1 MNYINLNKRERTL
14 INKNYSGV
22 FRFFLITGFISIK
35 SFSTSVTDD
44 NQIKREI
51 KFYFN
56 KTHPLFLVLVVV
68 SFIAH
73 IWIPVAGPFMFLA
86 FLADLPDKQ
95 KSAIDII
102 YNMTKTRR
110 GKGKKKAAIRQY
122 NGGYIYE
129 KIYQS
134 VEPMTAEEWEEYY
147 LEKFGGDDKPTKKS
161 KKKEKT
167 NKVISHSPTSTTQYY
182 SETIEY
188 KPCVEVK
195 TYQPSESDLLPDPN
209 EIIPEDEKVLESLFQ
224 SLQNGYLKSVEK
236 YLKRNYN
243 IYPGEFGYVLERL
256 NRDSTKLYLDIDF
269 KYLKVWEGDDKRAV
283 LKTIL
288 KEIEKGTIQLVT
300 KQSLIDVLDEFNV
313 DIRKVPENKQDYLE
327 KIFKISRIPE
337 ELKLK
342 KAKK

>member
-14 INKNYSGV
+14 INKNYSGI

-44 NQIKREI
+44 NLIKREI

-56 KTHPLFLVLVVV
+56 KIHPLYLVLIVV

-73 IWIPVAGPFMFLA
+73 AWIPVAGPFMFLA

-110 GKGKKKAAIRQY
+110 SKKKTAFRQY

-129 KIYQS
+129 DINYL

-147 LEKFGGDDKPTKKS
+147 LEKFGGEKPTKKS
-161 KKKEKT
+161 KQKQKT
-167 NKVISHSPTSTTQYY
+167 NKVISHSPTSNTQYY
-182 SETIEY
+182 SETVEY

-195 TYQPSESDLLPDPN
+195 TYQPSDLDLLPDPN
-209 EIIPEDEKVLESLFQ
+209 EIIPEDEKVLDNLYQ
-224 SLQNGYLKSVEK
+224 SLQNGYLKSIEK

-256 NRDSTKLYLDIDF
+256 NRDRTKLYLDIDF
-269 KYLKVWEGDDKRAV
+269 KYLKVWEGDDKRV
-283 LKTIL
+283 ILKTIL

-327 KIFKISRIPE
+327 KLFKISRIPE